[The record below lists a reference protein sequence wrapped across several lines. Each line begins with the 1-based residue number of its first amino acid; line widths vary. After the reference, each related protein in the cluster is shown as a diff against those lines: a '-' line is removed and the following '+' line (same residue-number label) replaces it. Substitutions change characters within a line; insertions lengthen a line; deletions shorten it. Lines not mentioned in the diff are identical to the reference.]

1 MIFFDL
7 FIDFVLCKFNYLVLE
22 MLIFFKSFVF
32 ELMNMFSI
40 FSMGVVIFKCEVNFK
55 NGCVYVESVGCV
67 CWFRNRIFKRN

>member
-22 MLIFFKSFVF
+22 MFIFFKSFVF

-55 NGCVYVESVGCV
+55 IRLVKY
-67 CWFRNRIFKRN
+67 

>member
-40 FSMGVVIFKCEVNFK
+40 LSMGVVIF
-55 NGCVYVESVGCV
+55 
-67 CWFRNRIFKRN
+67 

>member
-40 FSMGVVIFKCEVNFK
+40 FSMGVVIFKCEV
-55 NGCVYVESVGCV
+55 
-67 CWFRNRIFKRN
+67 IFKIGLVKY

>member
-40 FSMGVVIFKCEVNFK
+40 FSMGVVIFKCKVNFK
-55 NGCVYVESVGCV
+55 IRLDKY
-67 CWFRNRIFKRN
+67 

>member
-40 FSMGVVIFKCEVNFK
+40 FSMGVVIFKCKVNFK
-55 NGCVYVESVGCV
+55 IRLVKY
-67 CWFRNRIFKRN
+67 